1 MIFILEDEINDLQNE
16 QDMPIEELMKLYGYS
31 NAPSKEETE
40 KQSKDSKDEK
50 PESENEEITEEP
62 HEVRASTS
70 EELEP
75 EVSKGEKRSSSSP
88 PPAKKQRSELA
99 K

>member
-1 MIFILEDEINDLQNE
+1 
-16 QDMPIEELMKLYGYS
+16 MPIEELMKLYGYS
-31 NAPSKEETE
+31 NAPPKEETE
-40 KQSKDSKDEK
+40 NQSKDSKDEK

-62 HEVRASTS
+62 HETRASTS